1 MFIAIDLLHSVVQ
14 SFPEIY
20 RYKIADTPSHPQ
32 LAALNTRP
40 TYSIAMVPNRP
51 KKPKESGASS
61 RDLLRPM
68 FILIDFLHFVVLH
81 LPEFGSRSLTTYIN
95 ALKRKV
101 EVLEDAES
109 KRAYDFEFDCEVIT
123 YYTRISAKQVF
134 ADSSRTVSPSSRINS
149 RTNL

>member
-61 RDLLRPM
+61 RDLLRRM
-68 FILIDFLHFVVLH
+68 FIVIDVLHFVVLH

-95 ALKRKV
+95 ALKRKI
-101 EVLEDAES
+101 EVLEDATSE
-109 KRAYDFEFDCEVIT
+109 RASDFESDCEEVRGPK
-123 YYTRISAKQVF
+123 YGSCPE
-134 ADSSRTVSPSSRINS
+134 S
-149 RTNL
+149 